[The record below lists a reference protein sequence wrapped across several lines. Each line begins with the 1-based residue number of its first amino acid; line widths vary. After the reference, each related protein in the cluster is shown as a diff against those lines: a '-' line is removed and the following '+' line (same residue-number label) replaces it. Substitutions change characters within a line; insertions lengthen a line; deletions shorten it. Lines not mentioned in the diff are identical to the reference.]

1 MENYQYVANERWFK
15 QIISMLKTNGVWTW
29 PDQMESYQIV
39 DGKLKPL
46 TKRGEKKLKE
56 IVRKE
61 FYNNNC
67 VSL

>member
-1 MENYQYVANERWFK
+1 MEHYQYVANEQWFTQVIK
-15 QIISMLKTNGVWTW
+15 NLTPNGIWGW
-29 PDQMESYQIV
+29 PNENEYYQLIN
-39 DGKLKPL
+39 GKLKPF
-46 TKRGEKKLKE
+46 TKRGEKLLKK

>member
-1 MENYQYVANERWFK
+1 MENYQYVANEKF
-15 QIISMLKTNGVWTW
+15 ISSYLNLLTPNGIWIW
-29 PDQMESYQIV
+29 PAVQEPYQLV
-39 DGKLKPL
+39 NGKLKPF

>member
-1 MENYQYVANERWFK
+1 MSVSRKNKNMKKSSKCLRSKNVKSNK
-15 QIISMLKTNGVWTW
+15 KTRKNMKKMTGGGDFT
-29 PDQMESYQIV
+29 D
-39 DGKLKPL
+39 D
-46 TKRGEKKLKE
+46 EKKLKE

>member
-1 MENYQYVANERWFK
+1 MENYQYVANEKWFK
-15 QIISMLKTNGVWTW
+15 QIIMMLKDNGYWTW
-29 PDQMESYQIV
+29 PDQMETYQLV
-39 DGKLKPL
+39 DGKLKPF

-56 IVRKE
+56 IVRNE

>member
-1 MENYQYVANERWFK
+1 MENYQYVANERWFT
-15 QIISMLKTNGVWTW
+15 QIIKMLNNNGYWTW
-29 PDQMESYQIV
+29 PDAKETYKLS

-46 TKRGEKKLKE
+46 TKRGEKLLKE

>member
-1 MENYQYVANERWFK
+1 MEKYQYVANEKFIDS
-15 QIISMLKTNGVWTW
+15 IINLLQEDGVWMW
-29 PDQMESYQIV
+29 PAAQEPYQLNK
-39 DGKLKPL
+39 GKLKPL

>member
-1 MENYQYVANERWFK
+1 MENYQYVANEKFITSVIK
-15 QIISMLKTNGVWTW
+15 LLNNKGYWTW
-29 PDQMESYQIV
+29 PNELETYQLV
-39 DGKLKPL
+39 NGKLKPF

>member
-1 MENYQYVANERWFK
+1 MEKYQYVANEKF
-15 QIISMLKTNGVWTW
+15 ISSMIELLQEDGVWAW
-29 PDQMESYQIV
+29 PAVQEPYQLTK
-39 DGKLKPL
+39 GKLKPL
-46 TKRGEKKLKE
+46 TKRGEKLLKE

>member
-1 MENYQYVANERWFK
+1 MENYQYVANEKFITS
-15 QIISMLKTNGVWTW
+15 IIKVLNNKGYWTW
-29 PDQMESYQIV
+29 PNELETYQLTN
-39 DGKLKPL
+39 GKLKPL

>member
-1 MENYQYVANERWFK
+1 MEKYQYVANEKFISS
-15 QIISMLKTNGVWTW
+15 IINLLSEDGIWSW
-29 PDQMESYQIV
+29 PAAGEPYQLINN
-39 DGKLKPL
+39 KLTPL

>member
-15 QIISMLKTNGVWTW
+15 QIIMMLNNNGYWTW
-29 PDQMESYQIV
+29 PDQMETYQLV
-39 DGKLKPL
+39 DGKLKPF

-61 FYNNNC
+61 FYQNNC

>member
-1 MENYQYVANERWFK
+1 MENYQYAANELFFTS
-15 QIISMLKTNGVWTW
+15 IINLLQEDGIWMW
-29 PDQMESYQIV
+29 PATQEPYKLNK
-39 DGKLKPL
+39 GKLKPL